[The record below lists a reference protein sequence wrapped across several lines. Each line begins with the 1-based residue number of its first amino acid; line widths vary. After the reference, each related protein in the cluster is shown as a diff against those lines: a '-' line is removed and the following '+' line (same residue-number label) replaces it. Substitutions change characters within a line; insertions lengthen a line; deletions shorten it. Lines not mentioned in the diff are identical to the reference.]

1 MQREPKSDLLPETV
15 VTMEAVTVPLFSG
28 DVTAATRQGI
38 MVYGNILVGSNSQ
51 NVDLVVKANLTPPTF
66 FLVPRPR
73 VIQLQ
78 PRQADN
84 NDFGFPD
91 QFALMVIE
99 TAIDFIRFRI
109 RRLDANANA
118 TGWGQ
123 NLRVNA
129 LVIDDGTEG
138 PNPA

>member
-1 MQREPKSDLLPETV
+1 MQQESKSDLLPETV
-15 VTMEAVTVPLFSG
+15 VTMEAVTVPLFRG
-28 DVTAATRQGI
+28 DAAATRQGI
-38 MVYGNILVGSNSQ
+38 MVYGNMLIGSNSQ
-51 NVDLVVKANLTPPTF
+51 NVDLVVKANLTPPNF

-123 NLRVNA
+123 NLRVDA

-138 PNPA
+138 PNPG

>member
-1 MQREPKSDLLPETV
+1 MQQESKSDLLPETV
-15 VTMEAVTVPLFSG
+15 VTMEAVTVPLFKG
-28 DVTAATRQGI
+28 DVAAATRQGI
-38 MVYGNILVGSNSQ
+38 MVYGNMLVGSNGQ
-51 NVDLVVKANLTPPTF
+51 NVDLVVKANLTPPNF

-123 NLRVNA
+123 NLRVDA

-138 PNPA
+138 PNPG